1 MITTHTDSHDF
12 TLGTIVRNLGLTAT
26 IVKIHPI
33 TGDPIL
39 QDAHGC
45 KWLADAAKCER
56 VETACR
62 HKDGLVVFG

>member
-1 MITTHTDSHDF
+1 MTQTTKPHNFCIGQT
-12 TLGTIVRNLGLTAT
+12 VRNFGQLAT

-39 QDAHGC
+39 QDDTGC

>member
-26 IVKIHPI
+26 IVAFHPI
-33 TGDPIL
+33 TDDPIL
-39 QDAHGC
+39 QDDTGC